1 VSTSWKVFLTKT
13 KTYTDVNGVELT
25 VTLPPSWI
33 VELQLWELLEET
45 LLINPLESS
54 LGDPETVIGAL
65 SFFTGLS
72 VSEIEDRFDSDTIEL
87 MFFDLWESIRPL
99 EEEVHEAEKA
109 SMTVMQQEINLFTHS
124 LAMFAVECGWAPLK
138 VLSMPKRQINMLG
151 AAVSDYIAN
160 RLRFQAA
167 IHGAELDGDDQSQS
181 TQNVTKLDDADVLR
195 DLQMKG
201 LPIEVR

>member
-1 VSTSWKVFLTKT
+1 MSTSWKVFLTKT

>member
-87 MFFDLWESIRPL
+87 MFLDLWESIRPL
-99 EEEVHEAEKA
+99 EEEVHKAEKA